1 MRRAALLLILAGCG
15 QSLVDFF
22 TGGPGPTQNNA
33 ADLAV
38 ASVNDLAMTT
48 SEDLAESGG
57 GDAATTDAATTDAG
71 TTDAGT
77 DATPSSDDLSTAGA
91 DLTSPASCSAAL
103 LGGGN
108 DRINAAN
115 IAAQN
120 TSGAVTVEAW
130 IFPTALANANQVII
144 AHWSGTNA
152 GQRAYRLR
160 IDNGGHVVFDVSV
173 AGGPVNAV
181 STGTV
186 SAAVWT
192 HVAGVFN
199 PGATNTATVRA
210 FINGT
215 GTVTTN
221 FSAASTNTS
230 TNGLNLGNLSNS
242 SAPFAGYLSDVR
254 VEAAQLYSADFTPP
268 ATITADANTVALY
281 HLAETTGT
289 TAADSATGANR
300 PNNAT
305 LLNGAAFAMP
315 PTCR

>member
-1 MRRAALLLILAGCG
+1 MRRAALLLMLAGCG
-15 QSLVDFF
+15 QSFVDFF
-22 TGGPGPTQNNA
+22 AGGPGPTPQNA

-38 ASVNDLAMTT
+38 PSVTDFAMTS
-48 SEDLAESGG
+48 SEDLAESA
-57 GDAATTDAATTDAG
+57 GDGSATDAG
-71 TTDAGT
+71 ADALPPND
-77 DATPSSDDLSTAGA
+77 DALPSNDDLSGAGA
-91 DLTSPASCSAAL
+91 DLTPPASCSAAL

-115 IAAQN
+115 IAAQDI
-120 TSGAVTVEAW
+120 TGALTVEAW
-130 IFPTALANANQVII
+130 IYPTALANANQVII

-173 AGGPVNAV
+173 AGGPVSAV

-186 SAAVWT
+186 SAGVWT

-215 GTVTTN
+215 GTLTTN

-281 HLAETTGT
+281 HLAETSGT

-315 PTCR
+315 PVCR